1 MVENVSTGEERP
13 VDLLAETEDLYRLA
27 AEDLARAR
35 RGLRAGQLDEAKAAL
50 QAVKDLKMAF
60 QMVMDERARIEKL
73 RKHVAGVVHG
83 HELDFHAARTEI
95 GRRLACLR
103 DAGGGG

>member
-1 MVENVSTGEERP
+1 MTENFSSEGGGP
-13 VDLLAETEDLYRLA
+13 VDLLAETEDLYRQA

-35 RGLRAGQLDEAKAAL
+35 RGLRQGKLDEAKLAL
-50 QAVKDLKMAF
+50 QAVKDLKLAF
-60 QMVMDERARIEKL
+60 QIVMDERTRVEKL
-73 RKHVAGVVHG
+73 RRQVAGVAHDHV
-83 HELDFHAARTEI
+83 LDFDAARVEI

>member
-1 MVENVSTGEERP
+1 MVENFSSEDERP
-13 VDLLAETEDLYRLA
+13 VDLLAETTDLYRLA

-35 RGLRAGQLDEAKAAL
+35 RGLRAGQIDEAKAAL
-50 QAVKDLKMAF
+50 QAVKDLKAAF
-60 QMVMDERARIEKL
+60 QMVMDERGRVEKL
-73 RKHVAGVVHG
+73 RKHVAGAIQG
-83 HELDFHAARTEI
+83 HELDLDAARAEI